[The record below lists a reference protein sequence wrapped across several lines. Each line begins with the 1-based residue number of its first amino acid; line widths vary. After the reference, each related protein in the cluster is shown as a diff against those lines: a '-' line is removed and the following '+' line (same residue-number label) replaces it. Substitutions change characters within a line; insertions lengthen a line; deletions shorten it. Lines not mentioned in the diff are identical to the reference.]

1 MKAPIDMRISFHGGA
16 REVTGACH
24 LLETDR
30 VKILVDCGLFQG
42 SREIED
48 MNLEPFGFDPAE
60 VDAVVITH
68 AHIDHIGR
76 LPRLVR
82 EGFHGLI
89 LSTAPTRELA
99 RVLLE
104 DALHLAEREHKA
116 LFAPEDLERTFT
128 LWEDMTYRTPR
139 AIKNNT
145 VTLYDAGHI
154 LGSAMAHIESEG
166 KRILFTGDLGNVPSV
181 LLPPPDVVEEIDHLV
196 IESAYGTRNHEAP
209 EERILKLERAVEDVA
224 FRGGTLLVPAF
235 ATERTQDIIFLLNEM
250 LHQKRI
256 PQMPVYVD
264 SPLAIRITEV
274 YERHPEAYKEEI
286 KELYRAHPHLFR
298 SRELHFTLSVDES
311 KTIND
316 VRPPKVVVAGS
327 GMMAGGR
334 ILHHARRYLTDPKSI
349 LLVIGYQASGSLGRR
364 LVDGAKK
371 VRIMDEEVMVRA
383 EIRQI
388 GGFSAHAD
396 NAQLHAF
403 VDPKRGALKHVF
415 VVQGED
421 EQALGF
427 KQEIEDRLG
436 IPASAPMRGEQFTL

>member
-1 MKAPIDMRISFHGGA
+1 MKAPIDMQVSFHGGA

-24 LLETDR
+24 LLETNEA
-30 VKILVDCGLFQG
+30 KILVDCGLFQG

-48 MNLEPFGFDPAE
+48 MNFEPFGFDPSAI
-60 VDAVVITH
+60 DAVVITH

-82 EGFHGLI
+82 EGFHGPI
-89 LSTAPTRELA
+89 LSTAPTLELA

-116 LFAPEDLERTFT
+116 LFGPEDLEHTFI
-128 LWEDMTYRTPR
+128 LWEDMAYRTPR
-139 AIKNNT
+139 AIKDAML
-145 VTLYDAGHI
+145 TLHDAGHI
-154 LGSAMAHIESEG
+154 LGSAMAHVEAEG

-181 LLPPPDVVEEIDHLV
+181 LLPPPDVIDDIDYLV
-196 IESAYGTRNHEAP
+196 IESAYGTRLHEAP
-209 EERILKLERAVEDVA
+209 EERVLKLERAVEDVV

-256 PQMPVYVD
+256 PQVPVYVD

-274 YERHPEAYKEEI
+274 YERHSEAYKEEI

-298 SRELHFTLSVDES
+298 SKELHFTLSVDES

-316 VRPPKVVVAGS
+316 VRLPKVVVAGS
-327 GMMAGGR
+327 GMMSGGR
-334 ILHHARRYLTDPKSI
+334 ILHHARRYLPDPKSI
-349 LLVIGYQASGSLGRR
+349 LLIIGYQASGSLGRR
-364 LVDGAKK
+364 LVDGVKK
-371 VRIMDEEVMVRA
+371 VRIIDEEITVRA

-403 VDPKRGALKHVF
+403 VDSKRGTLKHVF
-415 VVQGED
+415 VVQGEE

-436 IPASAPMRGEQFTL
+436 IPASAPMRGEGFTL

>member
-1 MKAPIDMRISFHGGA
+1 MQISFHGGA

-24 LLETDR
+24 LLETGSA
-30 VKILVDCGLFQG
+30 KILVDCGLFQG
-42 SREIED
+42 SRDIED
-48 MNLEPFGFDPAE
+48 MNFGPFGFDPSAL
-60 VDAVVITH
+60 DAVIITH

-82 EGFHGLI
+82 EGFHGVI
-89 LSTAPTRELA
+89 LSTVPTRELA

-104 DALHLAEREHKA
+104 DALHLAEREHRT
-116 LFAPEDLERTFT
+116 LFSPEDLERTFT
-128 LWEDMTYRTPR
+128 LWEDMPYRMPR
-139 AIKNNT
+139 AIKDAW
-145 VTLYDAGHI
+145 LMLHDAGHI
-154 LGSAMAHIESEG
+154 LGSAMVRIEAGG
-166 KRILFTGDLGNVPSV
+166 KRILFTGDLGNIPST
-181 LLPPPDVVEEIDHLV
+181 LLPPPDAVEGIDYLV
-196 IESAYGTRNHEAP
+196 IESAYGTRLHELP
-209 EERILKLERAVEDVA
+209 EERILRLERAAEDAA

-334 ILHHARRYLTDPKSI
+334 ILHHARRYLPDPKSI
-349 LLVIGYQASGSLGRR
+349 LLIIGYQASGSLGRR
-364 LVDGAKK
+364 LVGGAER
-371 VRIMDEEVMVRA
+371 VVIMDEEITVRA
-383 EIRQI
+383 EVRQI

-403 VDPKRGALKHVF
+403 VDPKRDTLKRVF

-427 KQEIEDRLG
+427 QQEIEDRLG
-436 IPASAPMRGEQFTL
+436 IPASAPMRGERFTL